1 MRKTTM
7 IATVFATLL
16 GGAAFAQTNPGVAQ
30 LAGIAGVSPEGF
42 TQAQLIQLIEAQ
54 RDGDMDTVDFILSQR
69 GAEVGRGDAAAFDGN
84 AGKAQLAAQAGVN
97 PDDYTLAQLIALT
110 SATTD
115 RD

>member
-1 MRKTTM
+1 
-7 IATVFATLL
+7 
-16 GGAAFAQTNPGVAQ
+16 
-30 LAGIAGVSPEGF
+30 VSPEGF

-54 RDGDMDTVDFILSQR
+54 RDGDTDTVNFILSQR
-69 GAEVGRGDAAAFDGN
+69 GADVGRADAGAAFDGS

-97 PDDYTLAQLIALT
+97 ADDYTLAELIALT